1 MNSARRAWRWPRTMF
16 ARICLIMLIG
26 LAASYALSMG
36 LFVYERTQTWEKMLV
51 SYTEIDVPSSV
62 AWLDRLPAAER
73 PQWLKRLERRTY
85 RFSLAQPDGDRR
97 RAAPDTALSQRIAA
111 AIESAIGKHYDVEA
125 SPVPDAP
132 GRLAVHITLSD
143 GSPLTIDMFPTVVPM
158 SRWLPII
165 LAAQFLVIIGCT
177 WLAVRLA
184 TRPLTV
190 LANAADSVGPD
201 LAINKLETQGADE
214 VARASAAFNA
224 MQERI
229 AQYMAERVQI
239 LASISHD
246 LQTPITRMRL
256 RTDLMEDGALR
267 DSLQRDLAHM
277 STLVSEG
284 VTYARSIHAAS
295 ENAVRADA
303 DSLMDSLVGDYE
315 DAGKQVTL
323 SGRIGHSVVTRPHA
337 LRRVIGNLVDNAL
350 KFAGAAE
357 IRVQHEPGENI
368 SFSVLDRGPGI
379 PEAELS
385 TVLQPFYRV
394 ESSRGAET
402 SGAGLGLAIAQ
413 QLTKS
418 LGGVLTLQNRAD
430 GGLEARIQIP
440 ARGGRLT

>member
-1 MNSARRAWRWPRTMF
+1 
-16 ARICLIMLIG
+16 
-26 LAASYALSMG
+26 
-36 LFVYERTQTWEKMLV
+36 
-51 SYTEIDVPSSV
+51 
-62 AWLDRLPAAER
+62 
-73 PQWLKRLERRTY
+73 
-85 RFSLAQPDGDRR
+85 
-97 RAAPDTALSQRIAA
+97 
-111 AIESAIGKHYDVEA
+111 
-125 SPVPDAP
+125 
-132 GRLAVHITLSD
+132 
-143 GSPLTIDMFPTVVPM
+143 M

-229 AQYMAERVQI
+229 ALYMAERVQI

-295 ENAVRADA
+295 ENAVRVDA

-357 IRVQHEPGENI
+357 IRVQHEPGENV

-385 TVLQPFYRV
+385 AVLQPFYRV

-418 LGGVLTLQNRAD
+418 LGGVLTLENRAG

-440 ARGGRLT
+440 ARSGA